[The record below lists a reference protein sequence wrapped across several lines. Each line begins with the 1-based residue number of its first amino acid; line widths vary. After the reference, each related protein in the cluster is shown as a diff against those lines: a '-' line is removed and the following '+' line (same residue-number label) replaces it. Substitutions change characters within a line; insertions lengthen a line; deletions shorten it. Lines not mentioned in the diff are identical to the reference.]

1 MNAAN
6 ILKYLINKRIIL
18 ISNKEIKKIC
28 DSVGSDVILGLNLKN
43 SILNSKNE
51 IKYFP
56 KCKKIH
62 TLVVKPNFGCST
74 KEIFSKVKKF
84 NKPKLNKPNRK
95 MFEFKFLKKMDNVLE
110 PIAFLR
116 YKKLK
121 SIKQYLKNLSKPVF
135 VRMTG
140 SGSALPA
147 YYESKESCK
156 SAAKLFNKKYKNYW
170 CIASKTI

>member
-95 MFEFKFLKKMDNVLE
+95 MF
-110 PIAFLR
+110 
-116 YKKLK
+116 
-121 SIKQYLKNLSKPVF
+121 
-135 VRMTG
+135 
-140 SGSALPA
+140 
-147 YYESKESCK
+147 
-156 SAAKLFNKKYKNYW
+156 
-170 CIASKTI
+170 